1 MCNLYSHTR
10 NIEAMRKLFAVFD
23 VEAQVVPQPGIF
35 PDYAAPIIRNVGAAR
50 RG

>member
-10 NIEAMRKLFAVFD
+10 NIEAMRKLFAAFD
-23 VEAQVVPQPGIF
+23 VDAQIVPRQGKF
-35 PDYAAPIIRNVGAAR
+35 SGYAAPVSGMTVPAR